1 MKFIIKDINNPKS
14 EIPNERISDIK
25 SGALIAVLLL
35 FVIFVSDFFRGGLE
49 YWPSSSFFAT
59 KSIYYTFL
67 VLIFVSIIFK
77 FSRFIFM
84 MIGKDFIYINEFV
97 FTIIMAILLAINFVM
112 YFIVSGFDAF
122 LFIISNLFIG
132 MTIFYLLKEVK
143 DK

>member
-14 EIPNERISDIK
+14 EIPKERISDIK
-25 SGALIAVLLL
+25 SGALMAVLLL

-49 YWPSSSFFAT
+49 YSPSSFFAT

-97 FTIIMAILLAINFVM
+97 FTIIVAILLAINFVM
-112 YFIVSGFDAF
+112 YCIISGFDAF
-122 LFIISNLFIG
+122 LFIISNFFIG

>member
-14 EIPNERISDIK
+14 EIPKERISDIK

-35 FVIFVSDFFRGGLE
+35 FVVFGSDFLRGGLE
-49 YWPSSSFFAT
+49 YSPSSSFFAT
-59 KSIYYTFL
+59 KAIYYTFL

-77 FSRFIFM
+77 FFRFIFM

-112 YFIVSGFDAF
+112 YCIASGFDAF
-122 LFIISNLFIG
+122 LFIITILFIG
-132 MTIFYLLKEVK
+132 MTIFYLFKEVK